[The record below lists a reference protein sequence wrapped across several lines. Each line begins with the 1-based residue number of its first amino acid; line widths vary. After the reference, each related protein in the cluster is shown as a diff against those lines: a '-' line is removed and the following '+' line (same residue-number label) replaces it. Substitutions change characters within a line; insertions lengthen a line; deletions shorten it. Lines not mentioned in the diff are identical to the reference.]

1 MKKYKILL
9 VLMVF
14 VVSVSQA
21 IAVAKEKKNI
31 VFTFSN
37 WVPMV
42 YMDGFGRGQGV
53 LVDIAREVF
62 EKELGLNLIC
72 IERPW
77 KRAQL
82 QVEKGDSDFIITV
95 ATASRKKYALA
106 GKHVFYTLPLYIYTY
121 AGHEKLGAIHKIQSV
136 RDIKE
141 LRLKPVT
148 NLGNGWHKDNVD
160 AYGINTHYVGKEDNI
175 LLFLAMKRADIM
187 IDAVVPTNYLIKE
200 MELSQKIV
208 LTKSRFSQVDFH
220 LLLSR
225 KSQYVSWMDRIDSA
239 FEKAEKSGRIQ
250 NIISGYESPERE

>member
-1 MKKYKILL
+1 
-9 VLMVF
+9 
-14 VVSVSQA
+14 
-21 IAVAKEKKNI
+21 
-31 VFTFSN
+31 
-37 WVPMV
+37 MV

-136 RDIKE
+136 RAMRS
-141 LRLKPVT
+141 LR
-148 NLGNGWHKDNVD
+148 
-160 AYGINTHYVGKEDNI
+160 
-175 LLFLAMKRADIM
+175 
-187 IDAVVPTNYLIKE
+187 
-200 MELSQKIV
+200 
-208 LTKSRFSQVDFH
+208 
-220 LLLSR
+220 
-225 KSQYVSWMDRIDSA
+225 
-239 FEKAEKSGRIQ
+239 
-250 NIISGYESPERE
+250 ISP